1 MPNMQATETMNN
13 STETQRRNDL
23 ILRLNHIAQ
32 HHRGELHET
41 CVQAA
46 IELARAQDQIRNL
59 RADMQAMRSTIQEA
73 IRD

>member
-1 MPNMQATETMNN
+1 MNN
-13 STETQRRNDL
+13 STETQRRNEL

-32 HHRGELHET
+32 HHRGELEIV
-41 CVQAA
+41 CVEAA
-46 IELARAQDQIRNL
+46 IELARAQDQIRNM